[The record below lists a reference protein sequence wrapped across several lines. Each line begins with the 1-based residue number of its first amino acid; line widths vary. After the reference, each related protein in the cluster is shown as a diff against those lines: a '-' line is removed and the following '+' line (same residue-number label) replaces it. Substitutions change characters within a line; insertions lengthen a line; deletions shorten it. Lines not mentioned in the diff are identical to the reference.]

1 MDNHVGTFAVV
12 IQKLILTTQVV
23 FVYFNFWSLFH
34 KLLNEYILSN
44 LII

>member
-1 MDNHVGTFAVV
+1 MDNHVDTFVVV

-23 FVYFNFWSLFH
+23 FVYFNFWSFFH
-34 KLLNEYILSN
+34 KLLNEYILSI